1 MRECGASKEA
11 KLLSSCSDRSR
22 SAFRCS
28 TRSVRRPAILLT
40 ADSPDYVDNA
50 HSRYTCSRRSHCS
63 GWPTCPDLIG
73 RRTHARHLLLLPCV
87 VDGDPS
93 RMTCASS
100 LRHQPARTHNCLA
113 LLLACNPERSDSR
126 ALRTKGERQLC
137 AWRLSW
143 HCAPD
148 HREGLGGGGQSKV
161 FGDRERERETTQS
174 TDGWKQRLRRTKMGI
189 TGLGDIGE
197 AESREK
203 ESVCAGLRRQRR
215 VGPCSKPTL

>member
-1 MRECGASKEA
+1 MLAISCCFLSMVNGKPLSHGLRELAAAPTGVHAQ
-11 KLLSSCSDRSR
+11 LFGSSFGLQPGTLGFPR
-22 SAFRCS
+22 A
-28 TRSVRRPAILLT
+28 THERR
-40 ADSPDYVDNA
+40 
-50 HSRYTCSRRSHCS
+50 
-63 GWPTCPDLIG
+63 
-73 RRTHARHLLLLPCV
+73 
-87 VDGDPS
+87 
-93 RMTCASS
+93 
-100 LRHQPARTHNCLA
+100 
-113 LLLACNPERSDSR
+113 
-126 ALRTKGERQLC
+126 ERQLC

-148 HREGLGGGGQSKV
+148 HREGLGGGGQTKV